1 MEISVDDIDC
11 FKSLLGKGRAQN
23 DSVNKKREHI
33 LPMLLNTAH
42 TDPRWI
48 RIAAKL
54 DTTLRSLYPGPVER
68 MTLTQHG
75 GRGNNH
81 DFLLKMF
88 LNDTV
93 VFETKLE
100 FKHNAKTID
109 AAPQYLSLA
118 AKYTKISYAEYFYD
132 NYMPELCSLHPKIIA
147 PSRFKYLKHVH
158 QPNYDAHPFF
168 QTLYD
173 LKKSNKTV
181 ANNLIRISNVSIQ
194 KFLELYGNTLNHK
207 EVIAH
212 IKTTQQDKTFL
223 LWDLD
228 TFKIDNFLP
237 EELDIVGPIDA
248 GSKSK
253 NTIVLG
259 CKNSKSTHHMLLRW
273 RNNLC
278 VLFPAWQIKLSRSAG
293 KTRSQS

>member
-1 MEISVDDIDC
+1 MDISVDDIDC
-11 FKSLLGKGRAQN
+11 FKSLLGAGRAQN
-23 DSVNKKREHI
+23 DLVNKKRERI
-33 LPMLLNTAH
+33 LTMLVDTPH
-42 TDPRWI
+42 TDHRWVA
-48 RIAAKL
+48 IAGKL
-54 DTTLRSLYPGPVER
+54 DTTLRSLYSGPIDR
-68 MTLTQHG
+68 MSLTQCG

-109 AAPQYLSLA
+109 ATPQYLSLA

-132 NYMPELCSLHPKIIA
+132 NYMTELCSLHPKIIA
-147 PSRFKYLKHVH
+147 PSRIKYLKHIH
-158 QPNYDAHPFF
+158 QPNYAAHPFF

-173 LKKSNKTV
+173 LKNSDKTI
-181 ANNLIRISNVSIQ
+181 ADNITRISNVSIQ
-194 KFLELYGNTLNHK
+194 KFLELYGHTLNHD

-212 IKTTQQDKTFL
+212 IIKSQQDKTFL

-228 TFKIDNFLP
+228 TFKIDKFRP
-237 EELDIVGPIDA
+237 DELDIVGPVDA
-248 GSKSK
+248 GRKSK

-259 CKNSKSTHHMLLRW
+259 CKKSKSTHHMLLRW
-273 RNNLC
+273 RNHLC
-278 VLFPAWQIKLSRSAG
+278 VLFPAWQIKLSRSGG
-293 KTRSQS
+293 KTLSQS